1 MATRE
6 EVRNAVRRRLE
17 DTGGSP
23 LWDDL
28 VLNEAVAAA
37 MLRYGL
43 RVPRELSATVAV
55 AAGATSVPLPVG
67 LDPSRIVRVLDERGE
82 PVSRART
89 VPDPLLMTTVIPVA
103 NLAQAWR
110 VWDGTL
116 QLERPATGGNW
127 RLEYLGPRAVAPD
140 DLATL
145 DLLPG
150 DEEAVVELTVA
161 LVLRQRLAA
170 DAKRGIA
177 ANPALTRLITSAE
190 ATAAALLDR
199 RQRRAIG
206 GWLS

>member
-6 EVRNAVRRRLE
+6 ELRNAVRRRLE

-28 VLNEAVAAA
+28 VLDEALAAA

-43 RVPRELSATVAV
+43 RVPRELTATVAV

-82 PVSRART
+82 PVPRART
-89 VPDPLLMTTVIPVA
+89 VPEIGSSVSTA

-110 VWDGTL
+110 VWDGEL
-116 QLERPATGGNW
+116 RLERPATGGDW

-140 DLATL
+140 DLTPL

-150 DEEAVVELTVA
+150 DEEVVVELGVA

-170 DAKRGIA
+170 DAKRGVA
-177 ANPALTRLITSAE
+177 ANPTLTRLISTAE

-199 RQRRAIG
+199 RRRVAAG
-206 GWLS
+206 GWFA